1 MPNKFPFPGDWKW
14 GSAHWL
20 IARDMTN
27 GQYEYL
33 LSLPLVLHI
42 PTLHTMVV
50 HAGLLPLDPKKP
62 LTSKQQP
69 LAHVPVLPSGSESLE
84 ERLRSAQEMA
94 VVDEIPQNNNPWVIT
109 NLRSL
114 LENGRVS
121 KENDKGKPWPNV
133 WNQIM
138 KQCGGFDVGSSQS
151 RGKGPTTLP
160 CLPFTIVYGHAATR
174 GKDIRKWSKG
184 VDSGCVKG
192 RKLSALVYSEGSVST
207 DLEYEMDDSI
217 EVETTELG
225 HNNGKAQIVSV
236 KCY

>member
-94 VVDEIPQNNNPWVIT
+94 VVDEMSVSRPYNLMSISMLLNGIRLYTISPQNNNPWVIT

-114 LENGRVS
+114 LDNGRVS

-184 VDSGCVKG
+184 VDSG
-192 RKLSALVYSEGSVST
+192 
-207 DLEYEMDDSI
+207 
-217 EVETTELG
+217 
-225 HNNGKAQIVSV
+225 
-236 KCY
+236 